1 MTIRPWLLLP
11 VEVKVREFHAKVL
24 QAAVAAERGFD
35 VVLGEQNALQRGLP
49 HLPRGL
55 AVDKS
60 VDRSKVPIFRRAR
73 ALGDRVAAWCEEGLV
88 YRDRDTYL
96 HERVHRESLE
106 QVDRFFAWGDV
117 QQADI
122 LRKVPGA
129 AAKIRVTGHPRF
141 DLLRRDLRA
150 VWDGEVA
157 DIRRRY
163 GKYILVA
170 TNFSRFNCSA
180 SASPGSR

>member
-1 MTIRPWLLLP
+1 MTSARPWLLLP

-24 QAAVAAERGFD
+24 QAAVAAEHGFD

-49 HLPRGL
+49 HLPRGI

-73 ALGDRVAAWCEEGLV
+73 GLGDRLASWCEEGLV

-96 HERVHRESLE
+96 HERVQPEALA

-122 LRKVPGA
+122 LRKAPDA

-141 DLLRRDLRA
+141 DLLRPDLRA
-150 VWDGEVA
+150 VYEIGRAHV
-157 DIRRRY
+157 
-163 GKYILVA
+163 
-170 TNFSRFNCSA
+170 
-180 SASPGSR
+180 